1 MTADQLAKAA
11 IKTGRDAR
19 DYASLHVQRELALAR
34 CAMHLY
40 WCDDPALLFEA
51 ANTARAAMDL
61 VILGNDFDSAD

>member
-40 WCDDPALLFEA
+40 WCDDPALLIEA